1 MLDPTS
7 YSCLGELLG
16 DALLQFK
23 SDTALVEMNRKREAS
38 QHTYL
43 GLKRLGDKVAARL
56 DALGVDAGARVAIL
70 MSNQP
75 TWLIS
80 AYGALHRGAVLVPL
94 DYKLQ
99 APEQAALMAH
109 CEPKVLVTEYPLWRK
124 LAALDAPI
132 QAEHVLVTEAPEEA
146 ELHGA
151 LRWEDLPEGG
161 ALSPTPRQPEDIATI
176 VYSSGTGGQAKGCML
191 SHRAYLAQ
199 ARILMDL
206 YPMQRGDRYFSILPT
221 NHAIDF
227 MCGFII
233 PLCSG
238 AMVVHQRT
246 LRPEFILETM
256 RRMQVT
262 HMALVPLVLTA
273 FERAIRQKLEALPR
287 AKRQLVEAL
296 ANVNQTLTTKRPNA
310 AVSRLLLKPI
320 HDAFGGKLQFLFCG
334 GAFVDRKRAE
344 FFYRLGI
351 PVVIGYGLTEAST
364 VATVNDL
371 KPFRADS
378 VGRAVPGV
386 EVRID
391 APNSVGVGQVLIK
404 GDTLMS
410 GYLDAPGLT
419 AETLIDGWL
428 HTGDL
433 GHIDA
438 SGHLHLVGRSKNMI
452 VTEGGKNVYPED
464 IEGAFE
470 GLPCEERV
478 VYSANYIWPP
488 ASSGRKARAEERS
501 GLASEQLVAVVR
513 CQVEVPIHGLM
524 PRMRDLNRR
533 LPDFKRVGGIVAWEE
548 AFPRTA
554 SMKVKR
560 MSLAD
565 DLRSRLD
572 REAIRAL

>member
-1 MLDPTS
+1 MADPTS
-7 YSCLGELLG
+7 YPCLGELLR
-16 DALLQFK
+16 DALIEFK

-38 QHTYL
+38 RTTYL
-43 GLKRLGDKVAARL
+43 DFKRTGERVAQRL
-56 DALGVDAGARVAIL
+56 EDLGVGDGDRVAIL

-75 TWLIS
+75 KWLLS
-80 AYGALHRGAVLVPL
+80 AHGALFRGAVLVPL

-99 APEQAALMAH
+99 ADEQAALMAH
-109 CEPKVLVTEYPLWRK
+109 CTPKVLITEYPIWHK
-124 LAALDAPI
+124 LAELDTPVA
-132 QAEHVLVTEAPEEA
+132 ADHVLVTDAPEDA
-146 ELHGA
+146 DLGDA
-151 LRWEDLPEGG
+151 SRWEALPET
-161 ALSPTPRQPEDIATI
+161 AEPTFVPRQAEDIATI

-199 ARILMDL
+199 ARVLMDL
-206 YPMQRGDRYFSILPT
+206 YPMERGDRYFSILPT

-227 MCGFII
+227 MCGFIV

-238 AMVVHQRT
+238 GTVVHQRT
-246 LRPEFILETM
+246 LRPEFILDTM
-256 RRMQVT
+256 RRMQIT

-273 FERAIRQKLEALPR
+273 FERAIRQKLDELPQ
-287 AKRQLVEAL
+287 AKRRMVEVL
-296 ANVNQTLTTKRPNA
+296 ATMNQSLTAKRPNPT
-310 AVSRLLLKPI
+310 VSRMLLKPI

-351 PVVIGYGLTEAST
+351 PVVIGYGLTEACT

-378 VGRAVPGV
+378 VGRAVAGT
-386 EVRID
+386 EIRIVD
-391 APNSVGVGQVLIK
+391 PNPAGVGQVLMR

-410 GYLDAPGLT
+410 GYLDAPELT
-419 AETLIDGWL
+419 AETLQDGWL

-433 GHIDA
+433 GYVDA

-470 GLPCEERV
+470 GLPCEELV
-478 VYSANYIWPP
+478 VYAANYLWPNGNGNG
-488 ASSGRKARAEERS
+488 SSK
-501 GLASEQLVAVVR
+501 LMNEQLVAVVR
-513 CQVEVPIHGLM
+513 CQSDLPIQGLM
-524 PRMRDLNRR
+524 PRLRDLNRR
-533 LPDFKRVGGIVAWEE
+533 LPDFKRVGGVVTWED

-560 MSLAD
+560 GVLAD
-565 DLRSRLD
+565 DLRD
-572 REAIRAL
+572 QVEREAIHAV